1 MRKRIIS
8 ILLFACGVTGIGVVQ
23 IMHSKG
29 SEKQTEQTVTN
40 QPIAFGS
47 VYEIT
52 ENNFVKGLDHDFT
65 QEELEIWNE
74 VYQDGSV
81 QEEQGYLLDGAQK
94 YMIHLY
100 DADGNEVL
108 EYVLDGNGQLYDGK
122 KNGQAVRNETIKNML
137 EKIISKNNRRKLK

>member
-1 MRKRIIS
+1 MKKRIIS
-8 ILLFACGVTGIGVVQ
+8 ILLFACVVTGIGVVQ
-23 IMHSKG
+23 VMHSKDP
-29 SEKQTEQTVTN
+29 EKQAEQTVTN
-40 QPIAFGS
+40 QPIASGS

-52 ENNFVKGLDHDFT
+52 ENNFVKGFEHDFT
-65 QEELEIWNE
+65 PEELNVWNE

-108 EYVLDGNGQLYDGK
+108 EYVIDSNGQLYDGK
-122 KNGQAVRNETIKNML
+122 KNGQAVQNETIKNML
-137 EKIISKNNRRKLK
+137 EEIIVKNK

>member
-1 MRKRIIS
+1 MRRRIIS
-8 ILLFACGVTGIGVVQ
+8 ILLIACVVAGIGAAQV
-23 IMHSKG
+23 IR
-29 SEKQTEQTVTN
+29 SENGKSAEQTVTD
-40 QPIAFGS
+40 QPIASGS
-47 VYEIT
+47 VYETT

-65 QEELEIWNE
+65 PEELEIWNE

-108 EYVLDGNGQLYDGK
+108 EYVLDSNGRLYDGK
-122 KNGQAVRNETIKNML
+122 KDGHAIPNEKISNML
-137 EKIISKNNRRKLK
+137 EQIIVKNK

>member
-1 MRKRIIS
+1 MKKRIIS
-8 ILLFACGVTGIGVVQ
+8 ILFFACVVTGIGVVQ
-23 IMHSKG
+23 VMHSKG
-29 SEKQTEQTVTN
+29 LEKQAEQNVTN
-40 QPIAFGS
+40 QPIASGS

-65 QEELEIWNE
+65 PEELEIWNE

-81 QEEQGYLLDGAQK
+81 QEEQAYLLDGAQK

-108 EYVLDGNGQLYDGK
+108 EYVLDSNGRLYDGK
-122 KNGQAVRNETIKNML
+122 KDGHAIQNEKISNML
-137 EKIISKNNRRKLK
+137 EQIIAMNK

>member
-1 MRKRIIS
+1 MVKKRVIR
-8 ILLFACGVTGIGVVQ
+8 ILLFACVVTGIGVVQ
-23 IMHSKG
+23 VIHSKG

-40 QPIAFGS
+40 QPIASGIM
-47 VYEIT
+47 YEVT
-52 ENNFVKGLDHDFT
+52 ENNFVKDLDHDFT
-65 QEELEIWNE
+65 PEELKVWNE

-108 EYVLDGNGQLYDGK
+108 EYVLDSRGQLYDGK
-122 KNGQAVRNETIKNML
+122 KDGHAIQNEKISNML
-137 EKIISKNNRRKLK
+137 EQIIVKNK